1 MAVIVLD
8 MAELEQLKAILEEKQ
23 APGLLAK
30 VEQAIEEEKDTREL
44 LEETANLEEL
54 LESNRTNQTP

>member
-1 MAVIVLD
+1 MVVIVLD

-30 VEQAIEEEKDTREL
+30 VEQAIEEEKDTQEL

-54 LESNRTNQTP
+54 LESNRTNRTP